1 MAWQCM
7 MWAHRLRL
15 DSPIEYRVL
24 MVLCDHA
31 HKDGTGAWPAVAT
44 IAAEAE
50 MGERTVQRAL
60 AVLRQ
65 RGLIEVDTPATR
77 YTSAVYRMNMAGD
90 FRGDKNDVQGCQIVH
105 LRVTQNAF
113 MGDSVSP
120 KPVLEPVL
128 EPVHPTTRA
137 REARGVVVSLP
148 MKADDWGL
156 RAWLDRQPQVAD
168 EPGLFSPRGWGY
180 DALLDVMCATDL
192 PKSWRGPLEP
202 LGEWV
207 REGYRPDSIALVI
220 AEYVAASGIVA
231 RRLNAFNYQVRSRAF
246 WWRAKP
252 RGEWIRRGRSAP

>member
-1 MAWQCM
+1 ML
-7 MWAHRLRL
+7 WAHRQRGLSL
-15 DSPIEYRVL
+15 SEYRVL
-24 MVLCDHA
+24 MVLSEHA
-31 HKDGTGAWPAVAT
+31 HADGSNSWPSVQT
-44 IAAEAE
+44 IAGEAE
-50 MGERTVQRAL
+50 ISERAARSAL
-60 AVLRQ
+60 RVLRD
-65 RGLIEVDTPATR
+65 RGLIEIDKPATR
-77 YTSAVYRMNMAGD
+77 NSPPVYRMNMREL
-90 FRGDKNDVQGCQIVH
+90 RGANSAAEGCKIFPSGVQNFP
-105 LRVTQNAF
+105 LRGAKF
-113 MGDSVSP
+113 AP

-148 MKADDWGL
+148 KKADDWGL

-207 REGYRPDSIALVI
+207 RDGYRPDSIALVI

-231 RRLNAFNYQVRSRAF
+231 RTLNAFDYQVRSKAF

-252 RGEWIRRGRSAP
+252 RGEWIRRGRK

>member
-44 IAAEAE
+44 IAAEAR
-50 MGERTVQRAL
+50 MTERSVQRAL
-60 AVLRQ
+60 KALRQ
-65 RGLIEVDTPATR
+65 RGLIEIDVPAAR
-77 YTSAVYRMNMAGD
+77 YTSAVYRMNMSKGD
-90 FRGDKNDVQGCQIVH
+90 SQSSEGCQIVH
-105 LRVTQNAF
+105 SGVTNLAF
-113 MGDSVSP
+113 MGARLAP